1 MIESQAIVD
10 SKSFHIAELLA
21 VSAYSKEMVPHGH
34 HDICCYAILSIPIFN
49 VSIAIIYA
57 FSTDSFEWIVYIQ
70 SMTLFSVIDRRQW
83 HFFKAHLW
91 PHVIDQSQ
99 WHMAISLMSIT
110 KMSLTGQWH
119 FLTALLEAV
128 IDRTMTHCKGAGPT
142 RVSAKIVSDQSITHF
157 DIQSENCHWPVNDSL

>member
-57 FSTDSFEWIVYIQ
+57 FSTDSFEWLKNI
-70 SMTLFSVIDRRQW
+70 LF
-83 HFFKAHLW
+83 W
-91 PHVIDQSQ
+91 PIHNLIRF
-99 WHMAISLMSIT
+99 W
-110 KMSLTGQWH
+110 
-119 FLTALLEAV
+119 FLFQT
-128 IDRTMTHCKGAGPT
+128 
-142 RVSAKIVSDQSITHF
+142 
-157 DIQSENCHWPVNDSL
+157 